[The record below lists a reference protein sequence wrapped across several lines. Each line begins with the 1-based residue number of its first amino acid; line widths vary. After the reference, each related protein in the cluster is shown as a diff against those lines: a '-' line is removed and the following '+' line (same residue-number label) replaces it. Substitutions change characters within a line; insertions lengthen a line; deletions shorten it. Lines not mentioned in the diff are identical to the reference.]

1 MMVDPFQ
8 LEGLALRLVEI
19 GTRLQAAALI
29 IAERVGTPTLDEL
42 METTERTAREA
53 MHALDHFRTEIY
65 GKRNI
70 PWPWP

>member
-1 MMVDPFQ
+1 MMVGPFQ

-19 GTRLQAAALI
+19 TTRLQAAALI
-29 IAERVGTPTLDEL
+29 IAERVRTPTLDEL
-42 METTERTAREA
+42 VETTKQTAREA

-65 GKRNI
+65 RKRNI